1 MWRAWPPEKRR
12 WLGLLTRL
20 ANGLFG
26 LHHNSRI
33 LFESAKRIFDDEAM
47 KTYLWSRL
55 AFEALVDSIKLKR
68 PIGKSYT
75 ISGVAFVL
83 QARAYK
89 SINTIGERYGNV
101 IKEDEILLLRWGV
114 NRTRATMESTIAED
128 ITAHG
133 GEVRFWLCY
142 DSYLLSY
149 VL

>member
-1 MWRAWPPEKRR
+1 
-12 WLGLLTRL
+12 LTLL
-20 ANGLFG
+20 ANGFYG
-26 LHHNSRI
+26 LHFKSRI
-33 LFESAKRIFDDEAM
+33 PFESAKSVFDDEAM
-47 KTYLWSRL
+47 KTYPGGRS
-55 AFEALVDSIKLKR
+55 AFEAFVDSIKLKR

-75 ISGVAFVL
+75 ISGIAFVL
-83 QARAYK
+83 QAWAYD

-114 NRTRATMESTIAED
+114 NRTRAIMESTIAED

-133 GEVRFWLCY
+133 SEVKFWLCY